1 MFYSKF
7 ISIFLLFFL
16 FFSSC
21 SSKNSKTIRNKDEKP
36 IEISS
41 SNFLKLLNSYPINHI
56 NEGLVE
62 NFIEINEIA
71 AKQIETPYVNESL
84 LTESLKFLAPN
95 ENLGIYQIK
104 YFESLYLLNKIT
116 LMHLLMGN
124 PNKARVSTMQTIN
137 RMKLINDSN
146 KSELENLDELL
157 STPISTLKKSI
168 YLKSTKKRFENL
180 NYENDKRFANYL
192 NGLVF
197 EINNEKNLSDFA
209 YEVSGFKHGKKSKKE
224 VIIITE
230 HGEIEPIQNETLIFD
245 DGRYIFSMNVPFIER
260 VGTDFNTFENEN
272 ENCDQFFIEDYN
284 LKLASQ
290 LDHEMKKFLVRSFIK
305 LGLQSY
311 LILSLDEI
319 DDSGILSS
327 IASLFFLFGN
337 KVDIRHW
344 AKIPS
349 HMSICRS
356 EAVDDHINIQLNKT
370 NKNIKLSEG
379 INIVYINKSYKN
391 ATIKTVVYN

>member
-1 MFYSKF
+1 MFFSKYF
-7 ISIFLLFFL
+7 SIFLLFFV

-21 SSKNSKTIRNKDEKP
+21 SSKNSKTINKDEKP
-36 IEISS
+36 VEISA
-41 SNFLKLLNSYPINHI
+41 SNFLKFLNSYPSNHI
-56 NEGLVE
+56 YEDQVE
-62 NFIEINEIA
+62 NYIEINEIVT
-71 AKQIETPYVNESL
+71 KQIEKPYVNENIL
-84 LTESLKFLAPN
+84 IESLKFLVPN

-104 YFESLYLLNKIT
+104 SFESLYLLNKIT

-124 PNKARVSTMQTIN
+124 PDKARVSTMQTIN
-137 RMKLINDSN
+137 RMELINDFQ
-146 KSELENLDELL
+146 KSEQENLDELL

-180 NYENDKRFANYL
+180 NYDNDKRFANYL

-209 YEVSGFKHGKKSKKE
+209 YEVAGFKHGKKSKNE

-230 HGEIEPIQNETLIFD
+230 YGEVEPVKNETLIFD
-245 DGRYIFSMNVPFIER
+245 DGRYIFSMNIPYIER
-260 VGTDFNTFENEN
+260 GKANLNSFEN
-272 ENCDQFFIEDYN
+272 ENCDQFFVEDYN

-290 LDHEMKKFLVRSFIK
+290 LDHEMNKFLVRSFIK

-337 KVDIRHW
+337 KVDTRHW

-349 HMSICRS
+349 HLSICRIK
-356 EAVDDHINIQLNKT
+356 AVDDHINIKLNNI

>member
-1 MFYSKF
+1 MFYSKYF
-7 ISIFLLFFL
+7 SFFLLFFL

-21 SSKNSKTIRNKDEKP
+21 SSKNSKTIQNKDEKP
-36 IEISS
+36 IEISA

-56 NEGLVE
+56 SEKRIKS
-62 NFIEINEIA
+62 FIEINEIA
-71 AKQIETPYVNESL
+71 AKQIETPYVNENI
-84 LTESLKFLAPN
+84 LTESLKFLVPN

-104 YFESLYLLNKIT
+104 SFESLYLLNKIT

-124 PNKARVSTMQTIN
+124 PDKARVSTMQTIN
-137 RMKLINDSN
+137 RMKLINDFH
-146 KSELENLDELL
+146 KSEKENLEELL

-180 NYENDKRFANYL
+180 NYDNDKQFANYL

-209 YEVSGFKHGKKSKKE
+209 YEVAGFKHEKKSKKE

-245 DGRYIFSMNVPFIER
+245 DGRYIFSMNVPFIES
-260 VGTDFNTFENEN
+260 VATDFDTFENEN
-272 ENCDQFFIEDYN
+272 CNQFFVEDYN

-290 LDHEMKKFLVRSFIK
+290 LDHEMNKFLVRSFIK

-349 HMSICRS
+349 YMSICRS
-356 EAVDDHINIQLNKT
+356 EAVDDFINIKLNNT
-370 NKNIKLSEG
+370 NKNIKLSDG

-391 ATIKTVVYN
+391 ATIKTVVYNN

>member
-1 MFYSKF
+1 MFYNKYF
-7 ISIFLLFFL
+7 FIFLLFFI

-21 SSKNSKTIRNKDEKP
+21 SSKNSKTIQSEDKKP
-36 IEISS
+36 ILILS
-41 SNFLKLLNSYPINHI
+41 SNFLEFLNSYPRNNI
-56 NEGLVE
+56 NENQVK
-62 NFIEINEIA
+62 NFIEINEIVT
-71 AKQIETPYVNESL
+71 KQIEKPYVNENIL
-84 LTESLKFLAPN
+84 IESLKFLVPN

-104 YFESLYLLNKIT
+104 SFESLYLLNKIT

-137 RMKLINDSN
+137 RMELINDFY
-146 KSELENLDELL
+146 KKEQENLDELL
-157 STPISTLKKSI
+157 STPISSLKKSI

-180 NYENDKRFANYL
+180 NYDNNKRFANYL

-209 YEVSGFKHGKKSKKE
+209 YESAGFKQGKKSKNE

-230 HGEIEPIQNETLIFD
+230 YGEIEPIQNETLIFD
-245 DGRYIFSMNVPFIER
+245 DGRYIFSMNIPYIEGVR
-260 VGTDFNTFENEN
+260 KNFDTFETD
-272 ENCDQFFIEDYN
+272 NCKQFFVEDYN

-290 LDHEMKKFLVRSFIK
+290 LDHEMNKFLVRSFIK

-311 LILSLDEI
+311 LILSLDEL

-344 AKIPS
+344 SNIPS
-349 HMSICRS
+349 HLSICRF
-356 EAVDDHINIQLNKT
+356 EAVDDHINIKLNKM
-370 NKNIKLSEG
+370 NKNIKVYNG
-379 INIVYINKSYKN
+379 INLIYINRSNKN
-391 ATIKTVVYN
+391 AAIKTVVYN

>member
-1 MFYSKF
+1 MIYNKYFFVFLIFF
-7 ISIFLLFFL
+7 I

-21 SSKNSKTIRNKDEKP
+21 SSKNSKTIIKKDEKP
-36 IEISS
+36 IVILA
-41 SNFLKLLNSYPINHI
+41 SNFLEFLNSYPRNNI
-56 NEGLVE
+56 NENQVK
-62 NFIEINEIA
+62 NFIEINEIVT
-71 AKQIETPYVNESL
+71 KQIEKPYVNENIL
-84 LTESLKFLAPN
+84 IESLKFLVPN

-104 YFESLYLLNKIT
+104 SFESLYLLNKIT

-137 RMKLINDSN
+137 RMELINDFY
-146 KSELENLDELL
+146 KKEQENLDELL
-157 STPISTLKKSI
+157 STPISSLKKSI

-180 NYENDKRFANYL
+180 NYDNNKRFANYL

-209 YEVSGFKHGKKSKKE
+209 YEAAGFKLGKKSKNE

-230 HGEIEPIQNETLIFD
+230 YGAIEPIQNETLIFD
-245 DGRYIFSMNVPFIER
+245 DGRYIFSMNIPYIER
-260 VGTDFNTFENEN
+260 VRKNFDTFDKD
-272 ENCDQFFIEDYN
+272 NCRQFFVEDYN

-290 LDHEMKKFLVRSFIK
+290 LDHEMNKFLVRSFIK

-311 LILSLDEI
+311 LILSLDEL

-344 AKIPS
+344 SNIPS
-349 HMSICRS
+349 HLSICRF
-356 EAVDDHINIQLNKT
+356 EAVDDHINIKLNKM
-370 NKNIKLSEG
+370 NKNIKVYDG
-379 INIVYINKSYKN
+379 INLVYINRSNKN
-391 ATIKTVVYN
+391 AAIKTVVYN

>member
-1 MFYSKF
+1 
-7 ISIFLLFFL
+7 
-16 FFSSC
+16 
-21 SSKNSKTIRNKDEKP
+21 
-36 IEISS
+36 
-41 SNFLKLLNSYPINHI
+41 
-56 NEGLVE
+56 
-62 NFIEINEIA
+62 
-71 AKQIETPYVNESL
+71 
-84 LTESLKFLAPN
+84 
-95 ENLGIYQIK
+95 
-104 YFESLYLLNKIT
+104 
-116 LMHLLMGN
+116 MGN
-124 PNKARVSTMQTIN
+124 PDKARVSTMQTIN
-137 RMKLINDSN
+137 RMKLIHDSH
-146 KSELENLDELL
+146 KSEQENLDELL

-180 NYENDKRFANYL
+180 NSDNNKRFANYL

-209 YEVSGFKHGKKSKKE
+209 YEVAGFKHGKKSKKE

-260 VGTDFNTFENEN
+260 VGTDFNAFEK
-272 ENCDQFFIEDYN
+272 ENCDQFFVEDYN

-290 LDHEMKKFLVRSFIK
+290 LDHEMNKFLVRSFIK

-349 HMSICRS
+349 HMSVCRS
-356 EAVDDHINIQLNKT
+356 EAFDDHINIQLNNT

-379 INIVYINKSYKN
+379 VNIVYINKSYKN
-391 ATIKTVVYN
+391 ATIKTVVYNN

>member
-1 MFYSKF
+1 MFYSKYF
-7 ISIFLLFFL
+7 SIFLLFFV

-21 SSKNSKTIRNKDEKP
+21 SSKSSKTVNKDEKP
-36 IEISS
+36 IEIST
-41 SNFLKLLNSYPINHI
+41 SNFLKFLNSYPSNYIY
-56 NEGLVE
+56 EDQVE
-62 NFIEINEIA
+62 NYIEINEIVTQ
-71 AKQIETPYVNESL
+71 QIEKPYVNENIL
-84 LTESLKFLAPN
+84 IESLKFLVPN

-104 YFESLYLLNKIT
+104 SFESLYLLNKIT

-124 PNKARVSTMQTIN
+124 PDKARVSTMQTIN
-137 RMKLINDSN
+137 RMELINDFQ
-146 KSELENLDELL
+146 KSEKENLDELL

-180 NYENDKRFANYL
+180 NHDNDKRFANYL

-209 YEVSGFKHGKKSKKE
+209 YEVAGFKHGKKSKNE

-230 HGEIEPIQNETLIFD
+230 YGEVEPVKNETLIFD
-245 DGRYIFSMNVPFIER
+245 DGRYIFSMNIPYIER
-260 VGTDFNTFENEN
+260 GKAILNSFEN
-272 ENCDQFFIEDYN
+272 ENCDQFFVEDYN
-284 LKLASQ
+284 LKLAYQ

-337 KVDIRHW
+337 KVDTRHW

-349 HMSICRS
+349 HLSICRTN
-356 EAVDDHINIQLNKT
+356 AVDDHINIKLNNI

-379 INIVYINKSYKN
+379 INIVYINRSYKN
-391 ATIKTVVYN
+391 ETIQTVVYN

>member
-1 MFYSKF
+1 MFYSKYF
-7 ISIFLLFFL
+7 SIFLLFFVFL
-16 FFSSC
+16 LSC
-21 SSKNSKTIRNKDEKP
+21 SSKNSKTINKDEKP
-36 IEISS
+36 VEISA
-41 SNFLKLLNSYPINHI
+41 SNFLKFLNSYPSNHI
-56 NEGLVE
+56 YEDQVE
-62 NFIEINEIA
+62 NYIEINEIVTQ
-71 AKQIETPYVNESL
+71 QIEKPYVNENIL
-84 LTESLKFLAPN
+84 IESLKFLVPN

-104 YFESLYLLNKIT
+104 SFESLYLLNKIT

-124 PNKARVSTMQTIN
+124 PDKARVSTMQTIN
-137 RMKLINDSN
+137 RMELINDFQ
-146 KSELENLDELL
+146 KSEQENLDELL

-180 NYENDKRFANYL
+180 NHDNDKRFANYL

-209 YEVSGFKHGKKSKKE
+209 YEVAGFKHEKKSKNE

-230 HGEIEPIQNETLIFD
+230 YGKVETVKNETLIFD
-245 DGRYIFSMNVPFIER
+245 DGRYIFSMNIPYIER
-260 VGTDFNTFENEN
+260 GKANLNSFEN
-272 ENCDQFFIEDYN
+272 ENCDQFFVEDYN
-284 LKLASQ
+284 LKLAYQ
-290 LDHEMKKFLVRSFIK
+290 LDHEMNKFLVRSFIK

-337 KVDIRHW
+337 KVDTRHW

-349 HMSICRS
+349 QLSICRIK
-356 EAVDDHINIQLNKT
+356 AVDDHINIKLNNI

>member
-1 MFYSKF
+1 MFHSKYF
-7 ISIFLLFFL
+7 SVFLLFFL

-21 SSKNSKTIRNKDEKP
+21 SNKNSKTIQNKDEKP
-36 IEISS
+36 IEISA

-56 NEGLVE
+56 NEDRVE

-71 AKQIETPYVNESL
+71 AKQIETPYVNENI
-84 LTESLKFLAPN
+84 LTESLKFLVPN

-104 YFESLYLLNKIT
+104 SFESLYLLNKIT

-124 PNKARVSTMQTIN
+124 PDKARVSTMQTIN
-137 RMKLINDSN
+137 RMKLINDSH
-146 KSELENLDELL
+146 KSEQENLDELL

-168 YLKSTKKRFENL
+168 YLNSTKKRFENL
-180 NYENDKRFANYL
+180 NYDNNKRFANYL

-209 YEVSGFKHGKKSKKE
+209 YEVAGFKHGKKSKKE

-260 VGTDFNTFENEN
+260 VGTDFNTFEK
-272 ENCDQFFIEDYN
+272 ENCDQFFVEDYN

-290 LDHEMKKFLVRSFIK
+290 LDHEMNKFLVRSFIK

-349 HMSICRS
+349 HMTICRS
-356 EAVDDHINIQLNKT
+356 EVVDDHINIQLNNT

-379 INIVYINKSYKN
+379 VNIVYINRSYKN
-391 ATIKTVVYN
+391 ATIKTVVYNK

>member
-1 MFYSKF
+1 MFFSKYF
-7 ISIFLLFFL
+7 SIFLLFFV

-21 SSKNSKTIRNKDEKP
+21 SSKNSKTINKDEKP
-36 IEISS
+36 VEISA
-41 SNFLKLLNSYPINHI
+41 SNFLKFLNNYPSNHI
-56 NEGLVE
+56 YEDQLE
-62 NFIEINEIA
+62 NYIEINEVVTQ
-71 AKQIETPYVNESL
+71 QIEKPYVNENIL
-84 LTESLKFLAPN
+84 IESLKFLVPN

-104 YFESLYLLNKIT
+104 SFESLYLLNKIT

-124 PNKARVSTMQTIN
+124 PDKARVSTMQTIN
-137 RMKLINDSN
+137 RMELINDFH
-146 KSELENLDELL
+146 KSEQENLDELL

-180 NYENDKRFANYL
+180 NHDNDKRFANYL

-209 YEVSGFKHGKKSKKE
+209 YEVAGFKHGKKSKNE

-230 HGEIEPIQNETLIFD
+230 YGVVEPIKNETLIFD
-245 DGRYIFSMNVPFIER
+245 DGRYIFSMNIPYIER
-260 VGTDFNTFENEN
+260 GKANLNSFEN
-272 ENCDQFFIEDYN
+272 ENCDQFFVEDYN

-290 LDHEMKKFLVRSFIK
+290 LDHEMNKFLVRSFIK

-337 KVDIRHW
+337 KVDTRHW
-344 AKIPS
+344 GKIPS
-349 HMSICRS
+349 HLSICRIK
-356 EAVDDHINIQLNKT
+356 AVDDHINIKLNNI

>member
-1 MFYSKF
+1 MFYNKYFFVFLIFF
-7 ISIFLLFFL
+7 IFY
-16 FFSSC
+16 SSC
-21 SSKNSKTIRNKDEKP
+21 SSKNSKTIIKKDEKP
-36 IEISS
+36 IVILA
-41 SNFLKLLNSYPINHI
+41 SNFLEFLNSYPRNNI
-56 NEGLVE
+56 NENQVK
-62 NFIEINEIA
+62 NFIEINEIVT
-71 AKQIETPYVNESL
+71 KQIEKPYVNENIL
-84 LTESLKFLAPN
+84 IESLKFLVPN

-104 YFESLYLLNKIT
+104 SFESLYLLNKIT

-137 RMKLINDSN
+137 RMELINDFYE
-146 KSELENLDELL
+146 KEQENLDELL
-157 STPISTLKKSI
+157 STPISSLKKSI

-180 NYENDKRFANYL
+180 NYDNNKRFANYL

-209 YEVSGFKHGKKSKKE
+209 YEAAGFKNGKKSKNE

-230 HGEIEPIQNETLIFD
+230 YGEIEPIQNETLIFD
-245 DGRYIFSMNVPFIER
+245 DGRYIFSMNIPYIER
-260 VGTDFNTFENEN
+260 VRKNFDTFDKD
-272 ENCDQFFIEDYN
+272 NCKQFFVEDYN

-290 LDHEMKKFLVRSFIK
+290 LDHEMNKFLVRSFIK

-311 LILSLDEI
+311 LILSLDEL

-344 AKIPS
+344 SAIPS
-349 HMSICRS
+349 HLSICRF
-356 EAVDDHINIQLNKT
+356 ETIDDHINIKLNKM
-370 NKNIKLSEG
+370 NKNIKVYNG
-379 INIVYINKSYKN
+379 INLIYINRSNKN
-391 ATIKTVVYN
+391 AAIKTVVYN

>member
-1 MFYSKF
+1 
-7 ISIFLLFFL
+7 
-16 FFSSC
+16 
-21 SSKNSKTIRNKDEKP
+21 
-36 IEISS
+36 
-41 SNFLKLLNSYPINHI
+41 
-56 NEGLVE
+56 
-62 NFIEINEIA
+62 
-71 AKQIETPYVNESL
+71 
-84 LTESLKFLAPN
+84 
-95 ENLGIYQIK
+95 
-104 YFESLYLLNKIT
+104 
-116 LMHLLMGN
+116 MGN
-124 PNKARVSTMQTIN
+124 PDKARVSTMQTIN
-137 RMKLINDSN
+137 RMELINDFQ
-146 KSELENLDELL
+146 KSEQENLDELL

-180 NYENDKRFANYL
+180 NHDNDKRFANYL

-209 YEVSGFKHGKKSKKE
+209 YEVAGFKDGKKSKNE

-230 HGEIEPIQNETLIFD
+230 YGEVEPIKNETLIFD
-245 DGRYIFSMNVPFIER
+245 DGRYIFSMNIPYIER
-260 VGTDFNTFENEN
+260 GKANLNSFEN
-272 ENCDQFFIEDYN
+272 ENCDQFFVEDYN

-290 LDHEMKKFLVRSFIK
+290 LDHEMNKFLVRSFIK

-337 KVDIRHW
+337 KVDTRHW

-349 HMSICRS
+349 HLSICRIK
-356 EAVDDHINIQLNKT
+356 AVDDHIKIKLNNI

>member
-1 MFYSKF
+1 MFYNKYF
-7 ISIFLLFFL
+7 FVFLLFFI

-21 SSKNSKTIRNKDEKP
+21 SSKNSKTIQSEDKKP
-36 IEISS
+36 ILILA
-41 SNFLKLLNSYPINHI
+41 SNFLEFLNSYPRNNI
-56 NEGLVE
+56 NENQVK
-62 NFIEINEIA
+62 NFIEINEIVT
-71 AKQIETPYVNESL
+71 KQIEKPYVNENIL
-84 LTESLKFLAPN
+84 IESLKFLVPN

-104 YFESLYLLNKIT
+104 SFESLYLLNKIT

-137 RMKLINDSN
+137 RMELINDFY
-146 KSELENLDELL
+146 KKEQENLDELL
-157 STPISTLKKSI
+157 STPISSLKKSI

-180 NYENDKRFANYL
+180 NYDNNKRFANYL

-209 YEVSGFKHGKKSKKE
+209 YESAGFKQGKKSKNE

-230 HGEIEPIQNETLIFD
+230 YGEVEPVKNETLIFD
-245 DGRYIFSMNVPFIER
+245 DGRYIFSMNIPDIER
-260 VGTDFNTFENEN
+260 GKANLNSFDN
-272 ENCDQFFIEDYN
+272 ENCDQFFVEDYN

-290 LDHEMKKFLVRSFIK
+290 LDHEMNKFLVRSFIK
-305 LGLQSY
+305 LVLQSY

-337 KVDIRHW
+337 KVDTRHW

-349 HMSICRS
+349 HLSICRIK
-356 EAVDDHINIQLNKT
+356 AVDDHINIKLNNI